1 LRNKFNEETTDNTL
15 QEKYVKNDKV
25 FKILMLHY
33 PNFEIFGAALY
44 KEDKNDGNN
53 LCKIELF
60 CAERENKGIGSRLMI
75 NLIHYMT
82 CKKFYS
88 EVFIE
93 ADLFAV

>member
-1 LRNKFNEETTDNTL
+1 
-15 QEKYVKNDKV
+15 
-25 FKILMLHY
+25 MLHY

-93 ADLFAV
+93 ADLFAVQFFINFEFVLIEYKDLEERKKKVIGQH